1 MSVADE
7 IKKFKELL
15 DMGAITQE
23 EFEERKRK
31 LIFSDNKPISENNK
45 NKIEEI
51 QEKKEEIKDTI
62 EVRQEKE
69 TPINSIKEKIK
80 KDGTKEIA
88 KDFKDIIK
96 EMFKLVGL
104 IIRYLFALI
113 FIIIGSDTSDFMT
126 LLLGISLL
134 PLVYTLTLKYGGD
147 KATKEK
153 VNKLAIIFPIV
164 CIILMIIFNETNYF
178 NEEKLDLSVGQNY
191 NIELITTPTE
201 YKITS
206 TNEDVLSIENNIIK
220 AKQEGIANV
229 EISIADEVMDS
240 IEINVK
246 YLDLSDFELEINN
259 SIDKDS
265 IHNVQINCVPENAS
279 NKQVTLTSSNSKVV
293 TIENGQ
299 ILAHKPGDCIITA
312 TSYNNI
318 VKEYQVT
325 VVEPVTGVEI
335 TEPTCTMYVG
345 DTKTLKT
352 KISPNNA
359 TEKTLI
365 WTTSDA
371 NIANVDNGVVVANS
385 RGSATITATSINGI
399 SSSSTITVKEKSPI
413 TINNFKYTIDYVGG
427 VEWTFSITNNT
438 DKVINYVNLKWNCY
452 NAVGDPIYDQ
462 ISWENHVGLQYTGP
476 LEPHKNSGTRRNS
489 TKFYNSNYKKANI
502 SYVEVIYADGTN
514 TVIQGNDLL
523 EYEGLIK

>member
-31 LIFSDNKPISENNK
+31 LIFSDEKSNSEND
-45 NKIEEI
+45 
-51 QEKKEEIKDTI
+51 EKKNDKTEKTQETSKVIK
-62 EVRQEKE
+62 EKE
-69 TPINSIKEKIK
+69 TPIKEKIK
-80 KDGTKEIA
+80 KDGSKEVV
-88 KDFKDIIK
+88 KDLGDILK
-96 EMFKLVGL
+96 EMFKIIGL
-104 IIRYLFALI
+104 SARYLFALV
-113 FIIIGSDTSDFMT
+113 FIMIGAETGDFLT
-126 LLLGISLL
+126 LLFGIFLL
-134 PLVYTLTLKYGGD
+134 PLFYTILLKYGGE
-147 KATKEK
+147 KATKENVK
-153 VNKLAIIFPIV
+153 KMAIIFPIV
-164 CIILMIIFNETNYF
+164 SLILLIIFSETNYF
-178 NEEKLDLSVGQNY
+178 REEKIDLSVGQNY
-191 NIELITTPTE
+191 NLELITAPVE

-206 TNEDVLSIENNIIK
+206 TNEEVLSVENNIIK
-220 AKQEGIANV
+220 AKQEGTANI
-229 EISIADEVMDS
+229 EISIDDEVRDT

-246 YLDLSDFELEINN
+246 YLELSDFELDINN
-259 SIDKDS
+259 YIDKES

-279 NKQVTLTSSNSKVV
+279 NKQVDLTSSNPKVI

-335 TEPTCTMYVG
+335 TESTCTMYVG

-371 NIANVDNGVVVANS
+371 NVVNVDNGVIVANS
-385 RGSATITATSINGI
+385 RGSAIITASSMNGI
-399 SSSSTITVKEKSPI
+399 SSTSTITVKEKSPI